1 MPRHSKLTPEK
12 REAACRDL
20 DALNRE
26 ASSLC
31 KENKHEEKE
40 TKKEKDCRTEGWS
53 EAELAGASPKLKLE
67 ESGDRVRGRF
77 VTTKKRLE
85 AGELVFRET
94 PFSLVLLPEHCNT
107 RCNNCLAGPLVAPLS
122 CRRCTQP
129 RYFKSVR
136 PLCDWM
142 SRLDS
147 QAK

>member
-1 MPRHSKLTPEK
+1 MDFTTSFPDLPRHSKLTPEK

-26 ASSLC
+26 ASSLF
-31 KENKHEEKE
+31 KENKQDKKE
-40 TKKEKDCRTEGWS
+40 TKKDCQIEGWS
-53 EAELAGASPKLKLE
+53 GAELAGASPKLKLE

-77 VTTKKRLE
+77 VTTKKKLD

-129 RYFKSVR
+129 RYFLSFG
-136 PLCDWM
+136 PLCGWNG
-142 SRLDS
+142 
-147 QAK
+147 